1 MYDSCLL
8 LTVFYF
14 TFCRFKLFTTNDAG
28 AEVNSKDSGLLHMM
42 LKTDEEAP
50 LFQLEENWNFP
61 VFVSA
66 RIMIA
71 SHESPV
77 AS

>member
-1 MYDSCLL
+1 MNVCS
-8 LTVFYF
+8 
-14 TFCRFKLFTTNDAG
+14 CRFKLFTTNDSG
-28 AEVNSKDSGLLHMM
+28 AEVNCKDTGLLHMM

-50 LFQLEENWNFP
+50 LFQLNENWTFP

-71 SHESPV
+71 SHDVNGQKS
-77 AS
+77 

>member
-1 MYDSCLL
+1 MLILD
-8 LTVFYF
+8 FPIH
-14 TFCRFKLFTTNDAG
+14 RFKLFTTNDSG
-28 AEVNSKDSGLLHMM
+28 AEINSRDSGLLHMM

-50 LFQLEENWNFP
+50 LFQLEENWTFP

-77 AS
+77 AC